1 VTPGQAQRLREMRAR
16 VLVRSFE
23 YRQRRHARGVWY
35 RLRRALALA
44 KEAYAVSREEAEE
57 LVGEGYGPEPVGR
70 EIEPAR
76 TIVFVPAERAA
87 RIGSA
92 RPVPVR
98 LGTDVLSAPALVL
111 VRFPPS
117 GPHAATGR

>member
-1 VTPGQAQRLREMRAR
+1 MTPGQAQRLREMRAR

-23 YRQRRHARGVWY
+23 YRQRHHARGVWF

-44 KEAYAVSREEAEE
+44 QEAYSVSREQAEE
-57 LVGEGYGPEPVGR
+57 LVREGYVPEPVGR

-92 RPVPVR
+92 RRVPVR
-98 LGTDVLSAPALVL
+98 LGTEVLSAPALVL
-111 VRFPPS
+111 VPFP
-117 GPHAATGR
+117 GPPPAG

>member
-1 VTPGQAQRLREMRAR
+1 MRAR
-16 VLVRSFE
+16 VLARSFE

-44 KEAYAVSREEAEE
+44 KEAYAVSREEAEQ
-57 LVGEGYGPEPVGR
+57 LVREGYAPEPVGR

-76 TIVFVPAERAA
+76 TIVFVPPERAA

-98 LGTDVLSAPALVL
+98 LGTEVLSAPALVL
-111 VRFPPS
+111 VPFPPS
-117 GPHAATGR
+117 GPDRAAGR